1 MVVGLLEDRNC
12 LIRFAEFG
20 RNGAEGT
27 ISHID
32 CSVFGWEVSSEWFGS
47 LKGMHVV
54 LEYSHD
60 TELIEVRNPMEQAIH
75 ESLRINIEVGAAAI
89 HGNMVVSE
97 PASVSG
103 RPKTINEELLLEP
116 T

>member
-1 MVVGLLEDRNC
+1 MVVGFLEDRNC

-27 ISHID
+27 VSHIY
-32 CSVFGWEVSSEWFGS
+32 CSVFGWEVSSEWLGS